1 MMAKAPG
8 LPADEVFFDLEDS
21 VAPAAKPRART
32 AVAAALRDG
41 DWGGKTVGV
50 RVNAVGTSWC
60 YRDIID
66 VVSAAGR
73 HIHCLLVPKVESAAD
88 VTFVANLLRMVE
100 QDAGLARPLGLEAQ
114 IESAAGLRA
123 VHEIAGSSPRL
134 EALVFGPGDMAASLG
149 MPSVSIGESAAGYP
163 GDQWH
168 AVLMTILVAARA
180 AGLQAIDGP
189 FGRIRDPTGL
199 RESAA
204 RSYQL
209 GFDGKWVLH
218 PAQIQVV
225 NEVFT
230 PAPEEFKAALALLT
244 AYHDAGAR
252 QAGAVSFGGD
262 MIDEA
267 SRKMAARLVVRGRAA
282 GLGPGT
288 GAALQPET
296 APRRPS
302 PRPTS

>member
-1 MMAKAPG
+1 MMAKAPT

-21 VAPAAKPRART
+21 VAPAAKPQARA

-60 YRDIID
+60 YRDVID
-66 VVSAAGR
+66 VVSGAGR
-73 HIHCLLVPKVESAAD
+73 HIDCLLVPKVESAAD

-100 QDAGLARPLGLEAQ
+100 EDAGLARPVGIEAQ
-114 IESAAGLRA
+114 IESAAGLHA
-123 VHEIAGSSPRL
+123 VHEIAASSPRL

-149 MPSVSIGESAAGYP
+149 MPSVNIGESAAGYP

-168 AVLMTILVAARA
+168 AVLMAILVAARA

-189 FGRIRDPTGL
+189 FGRIRDLTGL

-204 RSYQL
+204 RSYLL
-209 GFDGKWVLH
+209 GYDGKWVLH
-218 PAQIQVV
+218 PAQIPVV

-230 PAPEEFKAALALLT
+230 PAPEEFEAALSLL
-244 AYHDAGAR
+244 AVYQEAGAR
-252 QAGAVSFGGD
+252 QAGAVRFGGD
-262 MIDEA
+262 VIDEA
-267 SRKMAARLVVRGRAA
+267 SRKMAAGLVVRGRAA
-282 GLGPGT
+282 GLAPAGT
-288 GAALQPET
+288 QD
-296 APRRPS
+296 APPPQS
-302 PRPTS
+302 TKHGT